1 MGILFI
7 NSDTE
12 EVGMTKPLKQKKN
25 KVPKITEEQYT
36 AYLTSLKARDHA
48 SEPINGIEKEE
59 TKEG

>member
-25 KVPKITEEQYT
+25 KVPKITEEEYT
-36 AYLTSLKARDHA
+36 AYLTSLKARDNA
-48 SEPINGIEKEE
+48 AESLNDAKIEKM
-59 TKEG
+59 KEV